1 MTLLKPIWQY
11 RDFIFGSVKREFRV
25 KYQNSI
31 LGVFWVFVN
40 PLAMILVYTLV
51 FSQLMKAKLPNAMGS
66 FSYSIY
72 LCAGILSWGLFS
84 EISSRALNLF
94 LDNANLLKK
103 IYFPR
108 ACLPII
114 LVINAWVNFAI
125 IFGMFIIFL
134 QVTQN
139 FPGIIFLAVIPILL
153 LITFFALA
161 LGVGMGVL
169 NVFYR
174 DIGQVYTVFLQFW
187 FWLTPIVYTSEILP
201 SKVQALLQINP
212 LVPLISGLQRIVVLH
227 EAPLWDTLI
236 YPLLL
241 TCLLILWSAYLAKQ
255 HQHDL
260 IDEL

>member
-72 LCAGILSWGLFS
+72 LCAGILSWGLFA

-134 QVTQN
+134 LVTQN

-241 TCLLILWSAYLAKQ
+241 TCLLILWSVYLAKQ

>member
-114 LVINAWVNFAI
+114 LVINAWINFAI
-125 IFGMFIIFL
+125 IFGMFVIFL
-134 QVTQN
+134 LATQN

-153 LITFFALA
+153 IITFFALA

-187 FWLTPIVYTSEILP
+187 FWLTPIV
-201 SKVQALLQINP
+201 
-212 LVPLISGLQRIVVLH
+212 
-227 EAPLWDTLI
+227 
-236 YPLLL
+236 
-241 TCLLILWSAYLAKQ
+241 
-255 HQHDL
+255 
-260 IDEL
+260 

>member
-1 MTLLKPIWQY
+1 MTFLKPIWQY

-72 LCAGILSWGLFS
+72 LCAGILSWGLFA
-84 EISSRALNLF
+84 EISTRALNLF

-114 LVINAWVNFAI
+114 LVINAWINFAI

-134 QVTQN
+134 FATQN
-139 FPGIIFLAVIPILL
+139 FPGMIFLAVIPILL

-236 YPLLL
+236 YPSLL

>member
-1 MTLLKPIWQY
+1 MTFLKPIWQY

-72 LCAGILSWGLFS
+72 LCAGILSWGLFA
-84 EISSRALNLF
+84 EISTRALNLF

-114 LVINAWVNFAI
+114 LVINAWINFAI

-134 QVTQN
+134 FRFTK
-139 FPGIIFLAVIPILL
+139 
-153 LITFFALA
+153 
-161 LGVGMGVL
+161 
-169 NVFYR
+169 Y
-174 DIGQVYTVFLQFW
+174 
-187 FWLTPIVYTSEILP
+187 
-201 SKVQALLQINP
+201 
-212 LVPLISGLQRIVVLH
+212 
-227 EAPLWDTLI
+227 
-236 YPLLL
+236 
-241 TCLLILWSAYLAKQ
+241 
-255 HQHDL
+255 
-260 IDEL
+260 

>member
-114 LVINAWVNFAI
+114 LVINAWINFAI
-125 IFGMFIIFL
+125 IFGMFVIFL
-134 QVTQN
+134 LATQN

-153 LITFFALA
+153 IITFFALA

>member
-114 LVINAWVNFAI
+114 LVINAWINFAI
-125 IFGMFIIFL
+125 IFGMFVIFL
-134 QVTQN
+134 LATQN

-153 LITFFALA
+153 IITFFALA

-227 EAPLWDTLI
+227 EAPLWDNLI

>member
-114 LVINAWVNFAI
+114 LVINAWINFAI

-134 QVTQN
+134 LATQN

-153 LITFFALA
+153 IITFFALA

-212 LVPLISGLQRIVVLH
+212 LVPLISGLQRIVVLR

>member
-72 LCAGILSWGLFS
+72 LCAGILSWGLFA

-108 ACLPII
+108 SCLPII
-114 LVINAWVNFAI
+114 LVINAWINFAI

-134 QVTQN
+134 LVTQN

-153 LITFFALA
+153 IITFFALA
-161 LGVGMGVL
+161 LGIGMGVL